1 MPKHDAPELMQK
13 SLFTEKEKSI
23 SSISAIMSRAVRKAY
38 RNGKE
43 DETFPPLVLFDR
55 HGQPVGRLKKGDALI
70 YYNIRGEREVE
81 LTQSLTDLG
90 FDKFPVENDLTLHF
104 ATMIEYHKEL
114 KVHVAFPPES
124 TIKDTLSEIIAKNN
138 LKQAKITESEKAS
151 HVGFFLNG
159 KNTEAL
165 PGEERVIVPSRRDV
179 ILFDEAPEM
188 SIYAVTEK
196 AKEKIHDPSYH
207 FIFINFPNVDVVGH
221 IENEEAIIR
230 AVEAVDACM
239 GDIIDEASKEGMIA
253 IVSSDHGT
261 VEKWLYPDGTID
273 TGHTDSHV
281 PFILVHSNHGI
292 SLREEGELADI
303 APTILDLMGI
313 PQSPY
318 MTGSSLINN
327 VSWRPFDAPG
337 GKIPRVLLLI
347 LDGWGENNNSEGNL
361 IARAKTPAMD
371 RIKKLYPYTLLAAA
385 GEAVGLSE
393 GTVGNSEAGHL
404 HIGSGRRIP
413 SDMVRIDQ
421 AIADSS
427 FFHNKALLHVMHAAK
442 ETGNALHLMGIVSF
456 FSSHGSVNHLLS
468 LMDLAKQEGIS
479 DVFIHAMLG
488 RRGEMLESGAKY
500 IEIVEQKCRALN
512 LGNVVSVIGRYWSM
526 DREENWSRIEKA
538 YRMLVYGE
546 GTTVTERS

>member
-1 MPKHDAPELMQK
+1 
-13 SLFTEKEKSI
+13 
-23 SSISAIMSRAVRKAY
+23 MSRAVRKAY

-55 HGQPVGRLKKGDALI
+55 QGQPVGRLKKGDALI

-81 LTQSLTDLG
+81 LTQSLADAG
-90 FDKFPVENDLTLHF
+90 FDKFPVENDLTLRF
-104 ATMIEYHKEL
+104 ATMIEYQKGL
-114 KVHVAFPPES
+114 RVHVAFPPAGA
-124 TIKDTLSEIIAKNN
+124 IKDTLSEVIARHN

-159 KNTEAL
+159 KNTEIL

-196 AKEKIHDPSYH
+196 AKEKIHDTSYH

-221 IENEEAIIR
+221 IENEEAIVR

-273 TGHTDSHV
+273 TGHTDSDV
-281 PFILVHSNHGI
+281 PFIIVHRDRNI
-292 SLREEGELADI
+292 SLSEKGELADI
-303 APTILDLMGI
+303 APTVLDLMGI
-313 PQSPY
+313 SQSPY
-318 MTGSSLINN
+318 MTGSSLIKNA
-327 VSWRPFDAPG
+327 SRRSIDLPG
-337 GKIPRVLLLI
+337 EKIRRVLLLI
-347 LDGWGENNNSEGNL
+347 LDGWGENESLEGNL
-361 IARAKTPAMD
+361 IARANTPVMD
-371 RIKKLYPYTLLAAA
+371 RLKKMYAHTLLAAA
-385 GEAVGLSE
+385 GEAVGLSP

-413 SDMVRIDQ
+413 SDKVRIDQ
-421 AIADSS
+421 AIADAS
-427 FFHNKALLHVMHAAK
+427 FFQNEAFLHVIRNAK

-456 FSSHGSVNHLLS
+456 FSSHGSVNHLLA
-468 LMDLAKQEGIS
+468 LMHIAKQEKIK

-488 RRGEMLESGAKY
+488 RRGEKQESGAKY
-500 IEIVEQKCRALN
+500 IEIVEKKCRALN
-512 LGNVVSVIGRYWSM
+512 LGKVVSVIGRYWSM
-526 DREENWSRIEKA
+526 DREENWKRIEKA
-538 YRMLVYGE
+538 YRMLVYGK
-546 GTTVTERS
+546 GTPVAERS

>member
-1 MPKHDAPELMQK
+1 MQK
-13 SLFTEKEKSI
+13 SFTKKEMSMPSI
-23 SSISAIMSRAVRKAY
+23 SSIMSRAVRKEY

-43 DETFPPLVLFDR
+43 DETFPPLILFDR
-55 HGQPVGRLKKGDALI
+55 QARPVGRLRKGDAVI

-81 LTQSLTDLG
+81 LTRSLVDAG
-90 FDKFPVENDLTLHF
+90 FDKFPVEDDLTLHF
-104 ATMIEYHKEL
+104 ATMIEYQKGL
-114 KVHVAFPPES
+114 KVHVAFPPEGA
-124 TIKDTLSEIIAKNN
+124 IEDTLSEIIARHN

-159 KNTEAL
+159 KKAEVLT
-165 PGEERVIVPSRRDV
+165 GEERVIIPSRRDV

-196 AKEKIHDPSYH
+196 AKEKIHDSSYH

-221 IENEEAIIR
+221 IENEEAIVR
-230 AVEAVDACM
+230 AVEAVDTCM
-239 GDIIDEASKEGMIA
+239 GDIIDEAKEEGMIA

-281 PFILVHSNHGI
+281 PFILVHSDRNI
-292 SLREEGELADI
+292 SIREKGELADI
-303 APTILDLMGI
+303 APTVLDLMGI
-313 PQSPY
+313 SQSPY
-318 MTGSSLINN
+318 MTGSSLIKNT
-327 VSWRPFDAPG
+327 SRQRIHPSG
-337 GKIPRVLLLI
+337 EKIQRVLLLI
-347 LDGWGENNNSEGNL
+347 LDGWGENKSSEGNL
-361 IARAKTPAMD
+361 IARANTPVMD
-371 RIKKLYPYTLLAAA
+371 RLKKMYPHAQLAAA
-385 GEAVGLSE
+385 GEAVGLSP

-413 SDMVRIDQ
+413 SDKVRIDQ
-421 AIADSS
+421 AIADAS
-427 FFHNKALLHVMHAAK
+427 FFQNEVFLDVIRSAK

-456 FSSHGSVNHLLS
+456 FSSHGSVDHLLA
-468 LMDLAKQEGIS
+468 LMDIAKQEKTK

-488 RRGEMLESGAKY
+488 RRGERQEGGAKY
-500 IEIVEQKCRALN
+500 IEIVEKKCRALN
-512 LGNVVSVIGRYWSM
+512 LGKVVSVIGRYWSM

-546 GTTVTERS
+546 GTPVTERS